1 MARTGALT
9 HVVRFRPL
17 LAGDRDVRSEAQRV
31 HVPVIDFWEKKVSD
45 SPTTEGSGWAVRG
58 AHAKTIGVVRAEVEI
73 LTGAPAPYTRGIY
86 ATAGHHDALVRF
98 SSASNHLGPDALL
111 GPVLGLAMKIF
122 DVDGTKLVE
131 DEPDSITFDY
141 VLKNNPTFIANTA
154 KHYLFIQDIGDRAG
168 DYLARGRPGF
178 RDLLNDYLT
187 SKGTLEQEDWAW
199 EELFAFV
206 KAAQTPVRNPLLS
219 TYWTMAAVRHGDYV
233 AKVRVAP
240 VAASAE
246 NAIHHQLDLSTG
258 PDVFGPTLVDELQ
271 AHAFDFDLQVQLC
284 TDLTAMPVNDST
296 VEGPEKLS
304 PFVTV
309 GRVHIPRQDV
319 SGSENFEKSDALAFN
334 QWRVTSDHR
343 PMGEIMDVR
352 RIYTASAK
360 VRRTLNNQPQR
371 EPTSADEVLAL
382 PKVGL

>member
-1 MARTGALT
+1 M
-9 HVVRFRPL
+9 
-17 LAGDRDVRSEAQRV
+17 
-31 HVPVIDFWEKKVSD
+31 
-45 SPTTEGSGWAVRG
+45 
-58 AHAKTIGVVRAEVEI
+58 
-73 LTGAPAPYTRGIY
+73 
-86 ATAGHHDALVRF
+86 
-98 SSASNHLGPDALL
+98 
-111 GPVLGLAMKIF
+111 
-122 DVDGTKLVE
+122 
-131 DEPDSITFDY
+131 
-141 VLKNNPTFIANTA
+141 
-154 KHYLFIQDIGDRAG
+154 
-168 DYLARGRPGF
+168 
-178 RDLLNDYLT
+178 
-187 SKGTLEQEDWAW
+187 
-199 EELFAFV
+199 
-206 KAAQTPVRNPLLS
+206 RNPLLS

-246 NAIHHQLDLSTG
+246 NAIHHQLDLSSG

-284 TDLTAMPVNDST
+284 TDLAAMPVNDST
-296 VEGPEKLS
+296 VEWPEKLS

-309 GRVHIPRQDV
+309 GRVHIPRQDI
-319 SGSENFEKSDALAFN
+319 SGPENFEKGDALAFN

-382 PKVGL
+382 PKAGL